1 MRAGPSAAGT
11 RLNGEVMQHAIAK
24 DLIFS
29 VAESLS
35 FFSRWYA
42 FQPGDIL
49 STGTPAGVGAGR
61 NPPVFLKHGDVVEVE
76 VSGLGTLSNRFVSSQ
91 SE

>member
-1 MRAGPSAAGT
+1 LTT
-11 RLNGEVMQHAIAK
+11 RLNGAVMQHAITK

-29 VAESLS
+29 VAETLS

-42 FQPGDIL
+42 FRPGDIL

-61 NPPVFLKHGDVVEVE
+61 NPQVFLKDGDVVEVE
-76 VSGLGTLSNRFVSSQ
+76 VSRLGVLSNRFRRGQ
-91 SE
+91 